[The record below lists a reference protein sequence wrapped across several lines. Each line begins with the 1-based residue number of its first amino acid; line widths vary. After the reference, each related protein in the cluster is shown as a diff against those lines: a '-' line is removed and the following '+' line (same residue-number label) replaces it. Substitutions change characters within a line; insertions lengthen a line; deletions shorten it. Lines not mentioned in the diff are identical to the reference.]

1 MEGKRLP
8 HRKYSRGRRVNVMVK
23 NFDRKWIEFS
33 IRWII
38 GLTFI
43 VASIHK
49 IVWPAE
55 FAKILYGYDLFPHFS
70 INLIAILLPFVEL
83 VTGLSLI
90 LNIYSRAA
98 ATLAG
103 IMLAGFTLAISINMA
118 RGHEFDCGCFSFG
131 SENPLT
137 GNKFLLIRDIFLLV
151 LCIFM
156 FRFNGKTSTKQA
168 VNG

>member
-1 MEGKRLP
+1 MGK
-8 HRKYSRGRRVNVMVK
+8 KI
-23 NFDRKWIEFS
+23 DRKWIAFS

-38 GLTFI
+38 GITFI
-43 VASIHK
+43 AASIHK

-70 INLIAILLPFVEL
+70 INLIAIILPFVEL

-90 LNIYSRAA
+90 FNIYSKA
-98 ATLAG
+98 ATMLVG
-103 IMLAGFTLAISINMA
+103 IMLAAFILAISINMA

-137 GNKFLLIRDIFLLV
+137 GTKFILIRDIFLLV
-151 LCIFM
+151 LCIYM
-156 FRFNGKTSTKQA
+156 FRFNEKPSTKRA
-168 VNG
+168 INGEYETR